1 MAKGMKTGGRQKGTP
16 NRSTIERQ
24 QAYAERAE
32 ILHDALPEAFQGD
45 AHALLMA
52 AYKDPALPMD
62 LRVDAAK
69 AAVRYEKPALSSVD
83 MRAAVRRDVREMSE
97 EELLAVIQTAG
108 SEE

>member
-1 MAKGMKTGGRQKGTP
+1 MPGVF
-16 NRSTIERQ
+16 E
-24 QAYAERAE
+24 
-32 ILHDALPEAFQGD
+32 GD

-97 EELLAVIQTAG
+97 EELLAVIQAAG
-108 SEE
+108 DQDAA